1 MLDRQQSVDSPGTGL
16 DRTDSQRTMVGS
28 NGSQYR
34 NRQQSQQDLPSGLN
48 SSQSFGSGGDGG
60 PYRGN
65 HAFGGRPHGYSAQ
78 NGSGG
83 VDAAEMEME
92 AVEDIP
98 TISARMVPM
107 SVVVGRLITFA
118 YTELVTL
125 VDTMPSRAEGD
136 RLNEILKYTEHMT
149 DLLTKLLVLVRWAKN
164 APQIQKCQNVIAY
177 LDLQNRYFDYSVTA
191 STRHIW
197 QCPTNAVDILTT
209 GTYQRLPAAIKRA
222 REPIPLAMR
231 QYRIANGRIVF
242 TVHKEFEATLTLLQF
257 DHNIPWHVV
266 NVRVLVTGDK
276 SLPDEHQI
284 VVNAR
289 KIVDLAQHLLI
300 ESNPVPVD
308 TSPEQQQKH
317 TACLSARPPQLAQLY
332 DFLHRQC
339 LVVLLET
346 IVKQAAVLRR
356 TRWENL
362 LQVEMG
368 PDRSVLT
375 LRYWTSPRAASS
387 LYPSTAAS
395 RDGGST
401 TVLRGNSIVF
411 RLCSLPIPRPIHASA
426 LDGPDALEAS
436 PADSDATVTWSANSG
451 LGTPRVWTRT
461 VSQASE
467 LVTSPSTEDNELLM
481 EDFDMVLD
489 PEAVNTEKLLRQVT
503 WRHARTILKA
513 LHASV
518 VESGLFSDNA
528 VELMYVL
535 ASGATKGESELTREE
550 ISLGTVTPRLR
561 AWYRQDEGAVDIFVD
576 TYTGRLVVR
585 ASEAIAANTSL
596 SEAMVSQLADQLNRG
611 PWRLAELLVDM
622 RSSLALVDLDSLA
635 FRSLGLRPQ
644 STQGSKAP
652 GCPGLYFQGST
663 GEWSWQALRTRMRT
677 TLSLPVAALLGQ
689 GRIQALKARYRT
701 LEAFSG
707 IGFGVWSG
715 GPGFY
720 QPSVMASNF
729 PLRISQQEADALV
742 RDVAGV
748 DNPLSRIRF
757 YKIEGTEG
765 VEEQL
770 DSIVPNSAAIGAG
783 KGEWYIMVAMTDR
796 LRFRL
801 VLLNPHPIDQLMFVI
816 GQIISLQVDRLF
828 SSVAR
833 RLMAEKQ
840 LDSTI
845 FSHPKAGAPG
855 TKRSYETSSQGDLD
869 LESKAEAAKGESSSE
884 RKITEKHQAGLP
896 QRVGIHMP
904 RAPRTAALANAAHAV
919 ENTIQL
925 PLPSFSTSPH
935 GHRAAVSKELSVV
948 GLDRMG
954 LYELDEQ
961 VPTLLGVLPDESRRM
976 VSIRI
981 ASDELDPSMRADLSP
996 STRSAGKSPPF
1007 AERSRAAYATMS
1019 NSIASNG
1026 IGSSGINIGGGSG
1039 AGRSTSATHS
1049 GTRQSLI
1056 GRHVVPCQVIASIP
1070 VALDGLPT
1078 PVAQAYADA
1087 VYFGAH
1093 AAADGGKGGYC
1104 KMVLV
1109 YKQVSRALQCLIRD
1123 WSEHHL
1129 MTHIGRHM
1137 YSWEQQSLRRMLV
1150 STTAFYPFNA
1160 GPYTGA
1166 VANILGSWRGHQSTE
1181 IIIRCMG
1188 TYYLSI
1194 SCRVPYP
1201 FANEDT
1207 DKSMYPP
1214 NYEDSGGSDLSF
1226 HLTLADVDV
1235 KANQIRRIAS
1245 TWPWVFAHNSR
1256 SNQDTA
1262 ERPCSE
1268 SSISSKDT
1276 EGDQC
1281 KKARRVGF
1289 EVSTSL
1295 SRWLRTLQARLN
1307 MTGDPMSVL
1316 SVIMQLMPV
1325 NNILAAIS
1333 PQDNIQSL
1341 PSSAPQCSRESLLRL
1356 HFKDLV
1362 SGDNDDG
1369 EVEPKPQP
1377 QPEDSSH
1384 LLFDKLVSLGQNL
1397 GPVFDSVK
1405 GLNVAYM
1412 YTASDNVRLVF
1423 NSRYVV
1429 DMRLVSSDLFHISDA
1444 VGAARSFNKQSHPA
1458 YARASAMAPKPLVT
1472 ATTEPIPLFSDWL
1485 EAMSRGMKFDWAK
1498 LEKGM
1503 SAILRQD
1510 TTNAD
1515 TASGDAVAFQRNM
1528 FRLRPDASK
1537 SEQMLFRLREL
1548 HNKQNSA
1555 KFPILVPLAPSAML
1569 CSHLHLVAVIRS
1581 LMQWLVQSVHLRDQ
1595 IESAISRTQDIIE
1608 QKTSLVAPKDML
1620 DALDPHG
1627 CVKERLVVN
1636 DDMDGRAD
1644 RSDSSSGGSDN
1655 RQVMIVGFTGAR
1667 ESVRC
1672 EFLMRAGLDSMDVEV
1687 QKVAAAIASID
1698 DGDEDIMSVVSDL
1711 YMIPT
1716 NLMQVDL
1723 DVRIVPMNRPPNGIT
1738 DAAAAYL
1745 VSAFKAQTSSNRHRA
1760 GVLVRILALPPQ
1772 LVMDTVDIAKKLE
1785 GKVKICALQDGLE
1798 HDIRLDANQS
1808 KIGQWQRLFIQYA
1821 LLTGTAQVV
1830 WAIDPSIISEAKLGG
1845 SVFFMKRPEAMINVW
1860 NKLVDNVVA
1869 KLDSE
1874 TVFTRDMGKSGKS
1887 RWYDIVAA
1895 LYEAQHSSLSDS
1907 NTT

>member
-1 MLDRQQSVDSPGTGL
+1 
-16 DRTDSQRTMVGS
+16 
-28 NGSQYR
+28 
-34 NRQQSQQDLPSGLN
+34 
-48 SSQSFGSGGDGG
+48 
-60 PYRGN
+60 
-65 HAFGGRPHGYSAQ
+65 
-78 NGSGG
+78 
-83 VDAAEMEME
+83 
-92 AVEDIP
+92 
-98 TISARMVPM
+98 
-107 SVVVGRLITFA
+107 
-118 YTELVTL
+118 
-125 VDTMPSRAEGD
+125 
-136 RLNEILKYTEHMT
+136 
-149 DLLTKLLVLVRWAKN
+149 
-164 APQIQKCQNVIAY
+164 
-177 LDLQNRYFDYSVTA
+177 
-191 STRHIW
+191 
-197 QCPTNAVDILTT
+197 
-209 GTYQRLPAAIKRA
+209 
-222 REPIPLAMR
+222 
-231 QYRIANGRIVF
+231 
-242 TVHKEFEATLTLLQF
+242 
-257 DHNIPWHVV
+257 
-266 NVRVLVTGDK
+266 
-276 SLPDEHQI
+276 
-284 VVNAR
+284 
-289 KIVDLAQHLLI
+289 
-300 ESNPVPVD
+300 
-308 TSPEQQQKH
+308 
-317 TACLSARPPQLAQLY
+317 
-332 DFLHRQC
+332 
-339 LVVLLET
+339 
-346 IVKQAAVLRR
+346 
-356 TRWENL
+356 
-362 LQVEMG
+362 
-368 PDRSVLT
+368 
-375 LRYWTSPRAASS
+375 
-387 LYPSTAAS
+387 
-395 RDGGST
+395 
-401 TVLRGNSIVF
+401 
-411 RLCSLPIPRPIHASA
+411 
-426 LDGPDALEAS
+426 
-436 PADSDATVTWSANSG
+436 
-451 LGTPRVWTRT
+451 
-461 VSQASE
+461 
-467 LVTSPSTEDNELLM
+467 
-481 EDFDMVLD
+481 
-489 PEAVNTEKLLRQVT
+489 
-503 WRHARTILKA
+503 
-513 LHASV
+513 
-518 VESGLFSDNA
+518 
-528 VELMYVL
+528 
-535 ASGATKGESELTREE
+535 
-550 ISLGTVTPRLR
+550 
-561 AWYRQDEGAVDIFVD
+561 
-576 TYTGRLVVR
+576 
-585 ASEAIAANTSL
+585 
-596 SEAMVSQLADQLNRG
+596 
-611 PWRLAELLVDM
+611 
-622 RSSLALVDLDSLA
+622 
-635 FRSLGLRPQ
+635 
-644 STQGSKAP
+644 
-652 GCPGLYFQGST
+652 
-663 GEWSWQALRTRMRT
+663 
-677 TLSLPVAALLGQ
+677 
-689 GRIQALKARYRT
+689 
-701 LEAFSG
+701 
-707 IGFGVWSG
+707 
-715 GPGFY
+715 
-720 QPSVMASNF
+720 
-729 PLRISQQEADALV
+729 
-742 RDVAGV
+742 
-748 DNPLSRIRF
+748 
-757 YKIEGTEG
+757 
-765 VEEQL
+765 
-770 DSIVPNSAAIGAG
+770 
-783 KGEWYIMVAMTDR
+783 
-796 LRFRL
+796 
-801 VLLNPHPIDQLMFVI
+801 
-816 GQIISLQVDRLF
+816 
-828 SSVAR
+828 
-833 RLMAEKQ
+833 
-840 LDSTI
+840 
-845 FSHPKAGAPG
+845 
-855 TKRSYETSSQGDLD
+855 
-869 LESKAEAAKGESSSE
+869 
-884 RKITEKHQAGLP
+884 
-896 QRVGIHMP
+896 
-904 RAPRTAALANAAHAV
+904 
-919 ENTIQL
+919 
-925 PLPSFSTSPH
+925 
-935 GHRAAVSKELSVV
+935 
-948 GLDRMG
+948 
-954 LYELDEQ
+954 
-961 VPTLLGVLPDESRRM
+961 
-976 VSIRI
+976 
-981 ASDELDPSMRADLSP
+981 
-996 STRSAGKSPPF
+996 
-1007 AERSRAAYATMS
+1007 
-1019 NSIASNG
+1019 
-1026 IGSSGINIGGGSG
+1026 
-1039 AGRSTSATHS
+1039 
-1049 GTRQSLI
+1049 
-1056 GRHVVPCQVIASIP
+1056 VIASIP
-1070 VALDGLPT
+1070 VALDGLPI

-1093 AAADGGKGGYC
+1093 AAADGGYHRENSEGRTSDTAAEGKSKGGYC

-1188 TYYLSI
+1188 TCYLSI

-1214 NYEDSGGSDLSF
+1214 DYEDSGGSDLSF

-1235 KANQIRRIAS
+1235 KTNQIRRIAS

-1262 ERPCSE
+1262 ERPCNE

-1316 SVIMQLMPV
+1316 SMIMQLMPV
-1325 NNILAAIS
+1325 NNILGAIS

-1341 PSSAPQCSRESLLRL
+1341 SSSAPQCSRESLLRL

-1384 LLFDKLVSLGQNL
+1384 LLFDKLASLGQNL

-1498 LEKGM
+1498 LEKGV

-1510 TTNAD
+1510 TTNTD
-1515 TASGDAVAFQRNM
+1515 PASGDITQEPISAQERLRAFQRNM

-1569 CSHLHLVAVIRS
+1569 CSHLHLVSVIRS

-1608 QKTSLVAPKDML
+1608 QKISPVAPKDMV

-1627 CVKERLVVN
+1627 LVSQPKESLFSIKERLVVN

-1644 RSDSSSGGSDN
+1644 RSDSASGSSDN

-1672 EFLMRAGLDSMDVEV
+1672 EFLMRAGVASTDLDPDGPAARSASMDVEV

-1711 YMIPT
+1711 YMIPA

-1785 GKVKICALQDGLE
+1785 GKVRICALQGGLE

-1808 KIGQWQRLFIQYA
+1808 NVMFSMRFLNRSSQWQRLFIQYF

-1845 SVFFMKRPEAMINVW
+1845 SEFFMKRPDAMINVW

-1869 KLDSE
+1869 KLDSK
-1874 TVFTRDMGKSGKS
+1874 TAFTRDMGKSGKS

-1895 LYEAQHSSLSDS
+1895 LYEAQHSSLSDPS
-1907 NTT
+1907 TT